1 MPWRYSSI
9 MDQRLLF
16 IADYRRQVFSLAEL
30 CRRFQISRPT
40 AYKWITRYEADGPSG
55 LQDRE
60 RRPHRSPEATPAYVV
75 EALLEARRRH
85 PTWGAKKL
93 LAILQ
98 RPSPRWPW
106 PARSTAC
113 DLLKRHGLVRRR
125 RRSVRRGHPGRPDTH
140 MATPNATWTA
150 DFKGQFK
157 TRDGQYCY
165 PLTVADGYSRYLL
178 ACHGLDGTTHDGSRR
193 VFRRLFHEYGLP
205 ERIRTDN
212 GIPFASNALRRLS
225 RLSVWWIRLGI
236 TPELIEPASPYQ
248 NGRHERMHKTL
259 KAETTRTPVPPP
271 RPNNDGSPAFVT
283 SLIMTGPM
291 KRSTNNPRRT
301 STSLHHA
308 PCPIG
313 YRRWNIPRISKCG
326 ASVATA
332 AFGGTPIGSTSVM
345 CWPSNSLVLKK
356 STPGCGPCTLAPT
369 TSGGFTNG
377 HTQSRTDSDDTNVA
391 NV

>member
-1 MPWRYSSI
+1 MPWRNSSI

-30 CRRFQISRPT
+30 CQRFQISRPT

-55 LQDRE
+55 LRDRE
-60 RRPHRSPEATPAYVV
+60 RRPHRSPDATPAHVV

-93 LAILQ
+93 LAILH
-98 RPSPRWPW
+98 RRSPRWPW

-113 DLLKRHGLVRRR
+113 ELLKRHGLVRQR

-140 MATPNATWTA
+140 MDTPNATWTA

-178 ACHGLDGTTHDGSRR
+178 ACQGLEGTTHDGSRR

-259 KAETTRTPVPPP
+259 KAETTRPPCASRAAQQRRFAQFQHEFNHDRPHEALHQQPPANFYTPSP
-271 RPNNDGSPAFVT
+271 RPLPDRLPPIEYPAHCEVRRVSRNGGIRWHAHWVNVSHVLAEQLVAFEEIDTGVWTVYFGTYDLGRFHERTHPIADG
-283 SLIMTGPM
+283 LGRH
-291 KRSTNNPRRT
+291 KRR
-301 STSLHHA
+301 
-308 PCPIG
+308 
-313 YRRWNIPRISKCG
+313 
-326 ASVATA
+326 
-332 AFGGTPIGSTSVM
+332 
-345 CWPSNSLVLKK
+345 
-356 STPGCGPCTLAPT
+356 
-369 TSGGFTNG
+369 
-377 HTQSRTDSDDTNVA
+377 
-391 NV
+391 